1 MPSMGVTEVRTEIE
15 LAMDGGEW
23 RKAARMA
30 QSLWERE
37 AGSATANFVVACFE
51 RMRPHLDLAPYRC
64 AILRS
69 FTVEPLVPLLR
80 AAAFTAGI
88 DLTVHVG
95 EFNTYAQE
103 FVDAGS
109 SLYAFDPQTAI
120 LAVQTRDLA
129 PELWNGFA
137 GLDRPHGDGV
147 ADRVVERVTGQFA
160 GWIRALRSHSQ
171 ANLVIHSL
179 EAPMSP
185 ALGVF
190 DSQSEDGQTAAIYS
204 INRNLRRLAHDNPG
218 VYILDYDGL
227 VARYGREQWADE
239 RKWLSVRLPLAA
251 ASLIRLTREWMRFLH
266 PLTGKVAKAVAV
278 DLDNTLWG
286 GVIGEDGM
294 AGIQVGSEY
303 PGAAYRELQRALLDL
318 SQRGILLAVCSKNN
332 PEEALAAL
340 ESHPGMLLR
349 PRHFA
354 AMRINWQDKAR
365 SLREIAAELN
375 IGLDALAFLDDN
387 PVEREHVRR
396 EAPEAMVLA
405 LPDDPMRYAQ
415 AVRDAPIFERLAL
428 SEEDRQRNQYYAA
441 GRERAALEQAVSSPE
456 EFYRS
461 LEQEAEIQP
470 VNALTLARAA
480 QLTQKTNQFN
490 LTTRRYTEQQIAE
503 IMNCPGW
510 RVLSLK
516 VRDRYADNGLV
527 GLAILRDVGA
537 VCDAGAVCEI
547 DTFLLSCRVIG
558 RTVETAL
565 VAQVAAEAR
574 TRGATRL
581 EGWFLPTKKN
591 APARDFYARHGF
603 ELAEERDGGQLWRL
617 DLSRAE
623 LRCPEWIRMAQ
634 F

>member
-1 MPSMGVTEVRTEIE
+1 MGIAEARTEIE
-15 LAMDGGEW
+15 AAMEAGEW

-37 AGSATANFVVACFE
+37 GGSATANFVAGCFE
-51 RMRPHLDLAPYRC
+51 KMRPHLDLTPHRC

-69 FTVEPLVPLLR
+69 FTVEPLVPLVR
-80 AAAFTAGI
+80 AAAFAAGI
-88 DLTVHVG
+88 GLTVHIG

-103 FVDAGS
+103 LVDAGS
-109 SLYAFDPQTAI
+109 GLFGFVPQTVI
-120 LAVQTRDLA
+120 LAVQTRDVA
-129 PELWNGFA
+129 PELWKDFA
-137 GLDRPHGDGV
+137 SLEPSKREGV
-147 ADRVVERVTGQFA
+147 VDRVTAQFA
-160 GWIRALRSHSQ
+160 GWIAALRSHSQ
-171 ANLVIHSL
+171 ANLVVHSL
-179 EAPMSP
+179 EAPVSP
-185 ALGVF
+185 GLGVL
-190 DSQSEDGQTAAIYS
+190 DSQSEHGQVAVIQA
-204 INRNLRRLAHDNPG
+204 INRNLCRLAREHRG

-227 VARYGREQWADE
+227 VARYGREQWGDE

-251 ASLIRLTREWMRFLH
+251 PSLMRLAREWMRLLH

-286 GVIGEDGM
+286 GVIGEDGL
-294 AGIQVGSEY
+294 AGIQVGGEY
-303 PGAAYRELQRALLDL
+303 PGAAYLEMQRALLDL

-332 PEEALAAL
+332 PDEALAAL
-340 ESHPGMLLR
+340 ENHPGMLLR

-354 AMRINWQDKAR
+354 AMRINWQDKAQN
-365 SLREIAAELN
+365 LREIAAELN
-375 IGLDALAFLDDN
+375 IGLDAVAFLDDN

-396 EAPEAMVLA
+396 EGPEVWVLE
-405 LPDDPMRYAQ
+405 LPADPMRYAQ
-415 AVRDAPIFERLAL
+415 TVRDAPVFERLTL
-428 SEEDRQRNQYYAA
+428 SGEDRQRNEYYAA
-441 GRERAALEQAVSSPE
+441 GRQRAALEQAATSPE

-461 LEQEAEIQP
+461 LDQEAEIQP
-470 VNALTLARAA
+470 ANALTVARVA

-503 IMNCPGW
+503 MMQGSGW

-527 GLAILRDVGA
+527 GVTILRE
-537 VCDAGAVCEI
+537 AGEVCEI

-565 VAQVAAEAR
+565 LAHIAEQARAGGAA
-574 TRGATRL
+574 RL

-617 DLSRAE
+617 NLAAADV
-623 LRCPEWIRMAQ
+623 RCPEWIRVAAASLV
-634 F
+634 

>member
-1 MPSMGVTEVRTEIE
+1 MPSMGNAEVRAEIE
-15 LAMDGGEW
+15 AAMQGGQW
-23 RKAARMA
+23 GKAARLG
-30 QSLWERE
+30 QELWERE
-37 AGSATANFVVACFE
+37 AGSAIANFLIGCFE
-51 RMRPHLDLAPYRC
+51 RMRPHLEMTPHRC
-64 AILRS
+64 AMLRS

-80 AAAFTAGI
+80 SACFAAGI
-88 DLTVHVG
+88 DLTVYLG

-103 FVDAGS
+103 LVDAGS
-109 SLYAFDPQTAI
+109 ELYGFAPQTVI

-129 PELWNGFA
+129 PEWGKDSA
-137 GLDRPHGDGV
+137 G
-147 ADRVVERVTGQFA
+147 VVERVTGQFA
-160 GWIRALRSHSQ
+160 GWIRALRRHSP
-171 ANLVIHSL
+171 ANLVMHSL
-179 EAPMSP
+179 EAP
-185 ALGVF
+185 AFAGRGVY
-190 DSQSEDGQTAAIYS
+190 DGQTEDGPTAAVQE
-204 INRNLRRLAHDNPG
+204 INRNLRRLAREERG
-218 VYILDYDGL
+218 VYVLDYDGL
-227 VARYGREQWADE
+227 TARYGREQWGDE

-251 ASLIRLTREWMRFLH
+251 PSLMRLTREWMRFLH

-318 SQRGILLAVCSKNN
+318 SRRGILLAVCSKNN

-349 PRHFA
+349 PGHFA

-365 SLREIAAELN
+365 NLREIAAELN
-375 IGLDALAFLDDN
+375 IGLDAVAFLDDN
-387 PVEREHVRR
+387 PVEREHVRT
-396 EAPEAMVLA
+396 EIPEAMVVL

-415 AVRDAPIFERLAL
+415 AVRDAPVFERLTL
-428 SEEDRQRNQYYAA
+428 SEEDRGRNQYYAA

-461 LEQEAEIQP
+461 LEQVVEIQP
-470 VNALTLARAA
+470 ANAMTVARVA

-503 IMNCPGW
+503 MMNCPGW

-527 GLAILRDVGA
+527 GVAILRE
-537 VCDAGAVCEI
+537 AGAVCEI

-565 VAQVAAEAR
+565 LAQAAAEAH
-574 TRGATRL
+574 GAGAARL

-591 APARDFYARHGF
+591 APAKDFYSRHGF
-603 ELAEERDGGQLWRL
+603 DLAEERDGRQLWRL
-617 DLSRAE
+617 ELAGAE
-623 LRCPEWIRMAQ
+623 VRCPEWIRIAVE
-634 F
+634 